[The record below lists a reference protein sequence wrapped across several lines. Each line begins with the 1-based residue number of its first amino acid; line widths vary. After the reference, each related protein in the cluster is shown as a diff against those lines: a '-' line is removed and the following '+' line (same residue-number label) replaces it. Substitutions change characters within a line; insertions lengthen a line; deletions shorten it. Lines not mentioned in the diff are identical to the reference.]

1 MVLILNIKINV
12 YINLPKAVQN
22 ENSKA
27 IIRGRGAGMRMEIGI
42 K

>member
-1 MVLILNIKINV
+1 MVLILNIKMNV

-27 IIRGRGAGMRMEIGI
+27 IIRGMGMRMEIGI